1 MKIENLSQLKK
12 ALNVGVALK
21 IEYANADAFARKNL
35 NGLTRKIIKKQSNAI
50 QFENGSWLYFE
61 KASRYSFF
69 DGGFSVYWDDEKQNK
84 IMDYY
89 FV

>member
-12 ALNVGVALK
+12 ALNVGTALK

-50 QFENGSWLYFE
+50 QFENGSWLFWE

>member
-12 ALNVGVALK
+12 ALNVGTALK
-21 IEYANADAFARKNL
+21 IEYANANAFQRANL

-50 QFENGSWLYFE
+50 QFENGSWLFWE

>member
-12 ALNVGVALK
+12 ALNVGTALK
-21 IEYANADAFARKNL
+21 IEYANTNAFQRATL
-35 NGLTRKIIKKQSNAI
+35 NGTTRKIIKKQSNGI
-50 QFENGSWLYFE
+50 QFENECWLFWE

>member
-1 MKIENLSQLKK
+1 MIKNLSQLKNQLK
-12 ALNVGVALK
+12 VGDSLR
-21 IEYANADAFARKNL
+21 IEYENANAFQRATL
-35 NGLTRKIIKKQSNAI
+35 NGTTRKIIKKQSNAI
-50 QFENGSWLYFE
+50 QFENGSWLFWQ

-69 DGGFSVYWDDEKQNK
+69 NGGFSVYWDDEKQNK